1 MVSKPTANLEEVINL
16 TPATLA
22 ENEQGRISSEQRHTL
37 RRQRLVWIAG
47 SIGFV
52 FVLAAL
58 LATLLLKLSTPA
70 FASRSQLLL
79 WFPLGLFWLWLL
91 GPSLPKWLRTNRELR
106 QGQVAVVDGLVQ
118 CEFSHT
124 FGILQFLKYRVRI
137 DGKSFQVGSDVFFQ
151 FKNRAAYRVFYSPH
165 SGTFLSALPLTAVP
179 STGLSPETPIA
190 HDEHRSTSDTPARTL
205 QPVAAPVPEP
215 APDDSPAAALNRHE
229 REILRL
235 IAAGHSNKEIAAELS
250 LSLNTIKMYTSQL
263 YRKLG
268 VHRRTEAVAFA
279 RRIGLL

>member
-1 MVSKPTANLEEVINL
+1 MVSKPTANFEEAISL

-22 ENEQGRISSEQRHTL
+22 ENEQGRISSDQRRTL
-37 RRQRLVWIAG
+37 RRQRLIWIAG

-52 FVLAAL
+52 FVLTAL
-58 LATLLLKLSTPA
+58 LAALFLKLSTPA
-70 FASRSQLLL
+70 FASRGQLLP
-79 WFPLGLFWLWLL
+79 WFPIGLFWLWLL
-91 GPSLPKWLRTNRELR
+91 GPSLPKWLRTNHELR
-106 QGQVAVVDGLVQ
+106 QGQVAVVDGYVQ
-118 CEFSHT
+118 CEISHT
-124 FGILQFLKYRVRI
+124 FGILQLLKYRIRI
-137 DGKSFQVGSDVFFQ
+137 GGNSFQVRNDVFFQ

-165 SGTFLSALPLTAVP
+165 SGTFLSALPLTAAP
-179 STGLSPETPIA
+179 SISFSPETSIA
-190 HDEHRSTSDTPARTL
+190 HDERRSTSGIPARTL
-205 QPVAAPVPEP
+205 QPVASPVPEP
-215 APDDSPAAALNRHE
+215 APEDSPAAALNRHE

-268 VHRRTEAVAFA
+268 VHRRTEAVALA